1 MNELALRD
9 VLTQQLQ
16 QIKDVESGIEY
27 LKKVKA
33 VEVYAKAKK
42 DEVIQNMAAE
52 QKIRTQ
58 RLCGELIQEG
68 QRKGEIA
75 KPGGDSNM
83 PGRNNRKTLP
93 DLGISLKDSST
104 FQTLANIPDE
114 IFEDA
119 INDKKE
125 AVNKGASELTT
136 TSMVKVAHEVKKQ
149 QRAKELKDVI
159 IEKTDKKYRIVYAD
173 PPWKYNEVNHQ
184 TQGNFQSKTLGD
196 HYPSLSISELC
207 ELPIKDLTEKN
218 AVMFFW
224 VTSPLLEECFPVIKA
239 WGFKYKTSMVWDKV
253 KHNVGNYVSV
263 RHELLLICTKGS
275 CTPDVKKLD
284 DSVYSEER
292 TEHSKKPKYFRDL
305 IDKIYTEGNRI
316 ELFARDENPGW
327 DKWGNEV

>member
-1 MNELALRD
+1 LN
-9 VLTQQLQ
+9 
-16 QIKDVESGIEY
+16 
-27 LKKVKA
+27 KVKA
-33 VEVYAKAKK
+33 IEIWAQAEKK
-42 DEVIQNMAAE
+42 DAELQNMIAE

-58 RLCGELIQEG
+58 RILGKLIQEG
-68 QRKGEIA
+68 QKRGEIR
-75 KPGGDSNM
+75 KPNEPDSMYVPGGDI
-83 PGRNNRKTLP
+83 PKTL
-93 DLGISLKDSST
+93 DEIGISRKESST
-104 FQTLANIPDE
+104 FKTIADIPE
-114 IFEDA
+114 EVFESA
-119 INDKKE
+119 ISAKNADTGKAE
-125 AVNKGASELTT
+125 SELTT

-184 TQGNFQSKTLGD
+184 TEGNFQSKTLGN
-196 HYPSLSISELC
+196 HYPSMSISELC

-218 AVMFFW
+218 AVMFLW

-239 WGFKYKTSMVWDKV
+239 WGFKYKTSMIWDKV

-316 ELFARDENPGW
+316 ELFAREQWEGW
-327 DKWGNEV
+327 DVWGNEV